1 MIPFIDLT
9 RQHAALRGELG
20 RRPPARPRLEPLRP
34 RRRGPGARARAGDAV
49 RGALGAR
56 CRVGHRRASPGAH
69 GRRRGPGRR
78 GHHAGVLVRRVGDHH
93 HHGGRDA
100 GLRRHRPGDLRARRA
115 RPPPARSR
123 RARARSCPFISTA
136 TRRRWTVSSSWRAP
150 TGSPSSRTR
159 RRRSAA
165 PGPSARSAPGVTP
178 RACRSI
184 RPRISA
190 RAATAAWS

>member
-20 RRPPARPRLEPLRP
+20 AALMRVLDSSHFVLGAEGRALERELATLCGVRWALGVASGTDALRLALMAVGV
-34 RRRGPGARARAGDAV
+34 GPGDEVITPAFSFVASATTITMV
-49 RGALGAR
+49 GATP
-56 CRVGHRRASPGAH
+56 VF
-69 GRRRGPGRR
+69 
-78 GHHAGVLVRRVGDHH
+78 VD
-93 HHGGRDA
+93 
-100 GLRRHRPGDLRARRA
+100 
-115 RPPPARSR
+115 
-123 RARARSCPFISTA
+123 
-136 TRRRWTVSSSWRAP
+136 
-150 TGSPSSRTR
+150 